1 MTRYALCAAMCFLS
15 AAPSALAQHDAGH
28 HAAMQQRGQQAM
40 GFDQAKSTHHFLIH
54 KNGGAIEITA
64 KDPSDQALADEI
76 RGHLRHIRSAFSDGD
91 FALPAFIHDKPPPG
105 IDVLKARRDRLT
117 FRYEDLPAGGRVRV
131 TTGDPEALTAL
142 HAFLRFQITEHKTG
156 DPLEPR

>member
-15 AAPSALAQHDAGH
+15 AVPRALAQHDAGH
-28 HAAMQQRGQQAM
+28 HAGMERRGQQAM
-40 GFDQAKSTHHFLIH
+40 EFDQERSTHHFLIE
-54 KNGGAIEITA
+54 KTGGSIEVTE
-64 KDPSDQALADEI
+64 KDRTDLELAASI
-76 RGHLRHIRSAFSDGD
+76 RAHLRRIRSAFGDGD
-91 FALPAFIHDKPPPG
+91 FALPVFIHDKPPPG

-131 TTGDPEALTAL
+131 TTGDPDALSAL